1 MARAIDNVVIK
12 GFSGSVGKQIT
23 FYQRAG
29 KTIVGKA
36 RRKSA
41 VAPSEK
47 AIAVRTRFSASI
59 GYAKI
64 AMKDPATK
72 SLYKAV
78 AAPDQSA
85 FNLAFRDAFLV
96 PKVDSIDASNYHG
109 QAGERITIQASDD
122 FKVTGVTVSIHDPS
136 GKLIEEGS
144 ASIDPNGADWVF
156 VSTQNLATITGS
168 KITGRAKDMP
178 GNSGSMEIVLD

>member
-1 MARAIDNVVIK
+1 MAKAIDNVVIR

-29 KTIVGKA
+29 KTIIGKA
-36 RRKSA
+36 RRKSS
-41 VAPSEK
+41 VPPSEK
-47 AIAVRTRFSASI
+47 SIAVRTRFSASI

-85 FNLAFRDAFLV
+85 FNLAFRDAFLA
-96 PKVDSIDASNYHG
+96 PRVDSIDASNYHG
-109 QAGERITIQASDD
+109 QAGERITIQATDD
-122 FKVTGVTVSIHDPS
+122 FKVTGVTVSISDPS
-136 GKLIEEGS
+136 GKLVEEGP
-144 ASIDPNGADWVF
+144 ASVDPNGANWIYQ
-156 VSTQNLATITGS
+156 STQNLASIPGS
-168 KITGRAKDMP
+168 KITALAKDLP
-178 GNSGSMEIVLD
+178 GNSGSFEIML